1 MSKTLDSLK
10 KSRPWIRY
18 IDDERGDGNSIIV
31 TLADGY
37 DFADDPGCGVKGF
50 DTVVE
55 VRDGTRK
62 SDVQEKAAAAAAV
75 V

>member
-1 MSKTLDSLK
+1 MSKILNALK
-10 KSRPWIRY
+10 KSRSWVAH
-18 IDDERGDGNSIIV
+18 IDDERGEGNSIIV
-31 TLADGY
+31 TLANGY

-62 SDVQEKAAAAAAV
+62 SDVVKTTTA
-75 V
+75 